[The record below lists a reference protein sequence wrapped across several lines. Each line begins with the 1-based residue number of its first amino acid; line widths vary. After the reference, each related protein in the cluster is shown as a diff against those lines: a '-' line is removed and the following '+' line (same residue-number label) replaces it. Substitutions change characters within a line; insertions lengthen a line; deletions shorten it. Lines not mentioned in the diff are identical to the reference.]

1 MHLDRRHFTMS
12 HPNERVLTAE
22 QKYEL
27 LRDISFRIRGTFD
40 LQKILNHL
48 LDVVQ
53 TILEYDAAGIFVLN
67 EGTFHTRYHLPQTVI
82 AGIVQ
87 RGFDERPPG
96 TDEML
101 TKGKGIVGHVI
112 HSGESVVISDVRT
125 DTRYV
130 EGRHATLSEIAVPLV
145 REGRPYGALNLESDR
160 ANSFLESDLEIMR
173 FLADAAS
180 LSIEKAM
187 LHEEILEKKKMEGQ
201 LQIAREVQERLLPS
215 ESPRLAG
222 YDIAAVCLPTYEIGG
237 DYFDYI
243 PLGEGLLGVVV
254 ADVAGEGIP
263 AALLSTAF
271 KALLLAHVKATR
283 DPAELLSILG
293 RVIPEFTRRRDFIT
307 VFYGILDTHRHRF
320 SFSNAGH
327 NQPLLVRVSGA
338 VERIEPVG
346 PGLNIIED
354 AAYESKEVALGEG
367 DAIVIYTDGVVEVF
381 NSKSVQFG
389 LERLEDHTKRFSK
402 LSAKASV
409 ERIVRVTREFSG
421 SSIYDD
427 DFTLV
432 VIKRT
437 GP

>member
-1 MHLDRRHFTMS
+1 MTRR
-12 HPNERVLTAE
+12 PQRVLTAE

-40 LQKILNHL
+40 LQEILNHL
-48 LDVVQ
+48 LDVVR
-53 TILEYDAAGIFVLN
+53 TIIEYDAAGIFVLN
-67 EGTFHTRYHLPQTVI
+67 EGSFHTRYHLPQTVI

-112 HSGESVVISDVRT
+112 HSGESVVISDVRR
-125 DTRYV
+125 DTKYV
-130 EGRHATLSEIAVPLV
+130 EGRRATLSEIAVPLV
-145 REGRPYGALNLESDR
+145 REGRSYGALNLESDH
-160 ANSFLESDLEIMR
+160 AHAFAEGDLEIMR

-201 LQIAREVQERLLPS
+201 LQIAKEVQERLLPS
-215 ESPRLAG
+215 ESPQLDG

-243 PLGEGLLGVVV
+243 PLGDDLVGIVV
-254 ADVAGEGIP
+254 ADVAGEGVP

-271 KALLLAHVKATR
+271 KALLMAHVKPR
-283 DPAELLSILG
+283 QDPVELLTTLS

-307 VFYGILDTHRHRF
+307 VFYGILDTRHHRF
-320 SFSNAGH
+320 SYSNAGH
-327 NQPLLVRVSGA
+327 NQPLLVRSRGT
-338 VERIEPVG
+338 VERMEPVG
-346 PGLNIIED
+346 PGLNIIEGPVF
-354 AAYESKEVALGEG
+354 EGGELALEPG
-367 DAIVIYTDGVVEVF
+367 DQIVIYTDGVVEVF

-389 LERLEDHTKRFSK
+389 LERLEKTVQRPPSV
-402 LSAKASV
+402 SAGAMV
-409 ERIVRVTREFSG
+409 EEIIRVTRAFSG

-432 VIKRT
+432 VIKRMSV
-437 GP
+437 